1 MIASTGSWLN
11 FFAKSKVYNS
21 TLSGKISLRFI
32 KDSIEGLINNETR
45 ILFCWKF
52 FTTSINKVL
61 YFKQSHP
68 NEDVSA
74 SGGSGTR
81 VTWSGLIFITSF
93 INLVEG

>member
-1 MIASTGSWLN
+1 M
-11 FFAKSKVYNS
+11 
-21 TLSGKISLRFI
+21 I

-68 NEDVSA
+68 KEDVSA
-74 SGGSGTR
+74 PGGSGTR
-81 VTWSGLIFITSF
+81 VTWSGLILFTSL
-93 INLVEG
+93 INFSDG